1 METALHK
8 AIELIFSG
16 SALLE
21 DIVWVTVRMSLASSL
36 TGLPLY
42 ASLWAVGGFGVLF
55 GSGSFPGKRIL
66 VVINRTLMGL
76 PPVVCG
82 LLCYLMFC
90 GVGPLRHLEL
100 LYTVTGMV
108 IAQIILITPIVIGMM
123 EPFVSGIYPDIRETA
138 RGMGIS
144 RIKTLGLLINESRYQ
159 IFSTYLMALSR
170 ALAEVGAV
178 SMVGGAIAYKTN
190 VMTTAI
196 MNFTN
201 MGNFTTAL
209 ALGIILLAGSLVIN
223 AAVSLMQG
231 RAETWC

>member
-8 AIELIFSG
+8 AIELLFSG

-36 TGLPLY
+36 TALLIGVP
-42 ASLWAVGGFGVLF
+42 FGVLF

-66 VVINRTLMGL
+66 VVLNRTLMGL

-108 IAQIILITPIVIGMM
+108 IAQVILITPIVIGMM
-123 EPFVSGIYPDIRETA
+123 EPFVSSIYPDIRETS
-138 RGMGIS
+138 RGLGLS
-144 RIKTLGLLINESRYQ
+144 PVKTLGLLINESRYQ
-159 IFSTYLMALSR
+159 IISTYLMALSR

-223 AAVSLMQG
+223 VAVSLMQG
-231 RAETWC
+231 RADA

>member
-36 TGLPLY
+36 TALLIGVP
-42 ASLWAVGGFGVLF
+42 FGVLF

-66 VVINRTLMGL
+66 VVLNRTLMGL

-108 IAQIILITPIVIGMM
+108 IAQVILITPIVIGMM
-123 EPFVSGIYPDIRETA
+123 EPFVSGIYPDIRETS
-138 RGMGIS
+138 RGLGLS
-144 RIKTLGLLINESRYQ
+144 PVKTLGLLINESRYQ
-159 IFSTYLMALSR
+159 IISTYLMALSR

-196 MNFTN
+196 MNFAN

-223 AAVSLMQG
+223 VAVSLMQG
-231 RAETWC
+231 RADA

>member
-8 AIELIFSG
+8 AIELLFSG

-36 TGLPLY
+36 TALLIGVP
-42 ASLWAVGGFGVLF
+42 FGVLF

-66 VVINRTLMGL
+66 VVLNRTLMGL

-108 IAQIILITPIVIGMM
+108 IAQVILITPIVIGMM
-123 EPFVSGIYPDIRETA
+123 EPFVSSIYPDIRETS
-138 RGMGIS
+138 RGLGLS
-144 RIKTLGLLINESRYQ
+144 PLKTLGLLINESRYQ
-159 IFSTYLMALSR
+159 IISTYLMALSR

-223 AAVSLMQG
+223 VAVSLMQG
-231 RAETWC
+231 RADA

>member
-36 TGLPLY
+36 TALLIGAP
-42 ASLWAVGGFGVLF
+42 FGVLF

-209 ALGIILLAGSLVIN
+209 ALGIILLAGSFVIN